1 MDIQSLLS
9 ADDLSSL
16 TRQVENYNRD
26 LNPAEAAGQGQ
37 TLGNDDFLRILLTQL
52 THQDPTAPLED
63 KEFVAQMA
71 QFSTLE
77 QMTNM
82 SAELAKVFAVMAK
95 AGYKTHWQTAKDFLK
110 VFYQKLVPDTAG
122 HKSSTLQDIAAKKP
136 TEIDALNG
144 AVIRLADSFSVDVP
158 YNLVVCNIIK
168 FIEAKNR

>member
-9 ADDLSSL
+9 ADDLTSL
-16 TRQVENYNRD
+16 SRQVENYNRG

-37 TLGNDDFLRILLTQL
+37 NLGKDDFLRILLTQL

-82 SAELAKVFAVMAK
+82 SAELAKVFGVMARSQ
-95 AGYKTHWQTAKDFLK
+95 AIGLLGKTVEIAIGDSK
-110 VFYQKLVPDTAG
+110 VSGRVEEVTGSEFPQILVQGRYYDV
-122 HKSSTLQDIAAKKP
+122 SQVL
-136 TEIDALNG
+136 
-144 AVIRLADSFSVDVP
+144 SV
-158 YNLVVCNIIK
+158 K
-168 FIEAKNR
+168 EE

>member
-9 ADDLSSL
+9 ADDLTSL
-16 TRQVENYNRD
+16 TRQVENYNRG

-37 TLGNDDFLRILLTQL
+37 TLGKDDFLRILLTQL

-82 SAELAKVFAVMAK
+82 SAELSKVFGIMAK
-95 AGYKTHWQTAKDFLK
+95 SQAIGLLGRTVEIAIGDNK
-110 VFYQKLVPDTAG
+110 VSGRVEEITGSEFPQILVEG
-122 HKSSTLQDIAAKKP
+122 RYY
-136 TEIDALNG
+136 DASQI
-144 AVIRLADSFSVDVP
+144 VSVR
-158 YNLVVCNIIK
+158 
-168 FIEAKNR
+168 EE